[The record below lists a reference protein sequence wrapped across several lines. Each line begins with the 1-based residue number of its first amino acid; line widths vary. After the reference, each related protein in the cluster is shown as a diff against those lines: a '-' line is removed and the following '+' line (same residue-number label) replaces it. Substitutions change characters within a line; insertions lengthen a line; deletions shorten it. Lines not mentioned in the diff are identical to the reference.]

1 MVGERIKELRTA
13 YGMTQEELGKRLGL
27 KKSTINKYELGK
39 IAIPSAKVEVLAE
52 VLNVS
57 PCYLMGWEEDKDYT
71 SNKALLK
78 AEIDD
83 MNEEQV
89 ELLLAAL
96 RAMKTSK

>member
-1 MVGERIKELRTA
+1 MVGERIKNLRTA
-13 YGMTQEELGKRLGL
+13 HGMTQEELGKRVGL
-27 KKSTINKYELGK
+27 KKSTINKYELDK
-39 IAIPSAKVEVLAE
+39 IAIPSAKVEALAE

-57 PCYLMGWEEDKDYT
+57 PVYLMGWEEDQEYT

-83 MNEEQV
+83 MSEEQV
-89 ELLLAAL
+89 ALLLAAL